1 MSEQAESSGLEKGD
15 NDSWSPIAYDIDKFE
30 QHMEAE
36 FMASAAYEKINKI
49 SLELRKCR
57 DNLMSHYE
65 YLQTVVKRNPGVAGG
80 DCEDQFA
87 GFLKRFLPAGFGITT
102 RGIIFL
108 ESGELS
114 PEIDLILTKDL
125 PEELFENYIPHEYV
139 VAAFEV
145 KTTLENR
152 YIEKIAKTAAL
163 LRPTPREGKPREVLF
178 GRIIYGVLALSSN
191 FKGLRKP
198 TKLKSLDDNDHELQA
213 FMKSLDQWRPS
224 YPSQTVDLVLVADAF
239 SLSATKTINYSEKYP
254 NDMPDVDLS
263 YSYNLSSGSDRK
275 SAGNLARLLSVTP
288 KDQILGAFIY
298 KLSLMLFHENI
309 FTWRHPQAFFE
320 FRSNLAIGCYTWG
333 IDSLGEDFKSEWVNH
348 SEECNYDW
356 ASTHPVE

>member
-1 MSEQAESSGLEKGD
+1 MSETTEFSELEGD
-15 NDSWSPIAYDIDKFE
+15 RDSWSPPVYDIDKLE
-30 QHMEAE
+30 QHMQAE
-36 FMASAAYEKINKI
+36 FMTSAAYEKINKI

-65 YLQTVVKRNPGVAGG
+65 YLQTVVKHNTGVAGG

-87 GFLKRFLPAGFGITT
+87 SFLKRFLPSGFGITI

-108 ESGELS
+108 ESGALS

-125 PEELFENYIPHEYV
+125 PEDLFENYIPHEYV

-152 YIEKIAKTAAL
+152 YLEKIAKTAAL
-163 LRPTPREGKPREVLF
+163 LRPVPRQGKPREVLF

-191 FKGLRKP
+191 FKGPRKP
-198 TKLKSLDDNDHELQA
+198 TRLKTLDDNDKELQA
-213 FMKSLDQWRPS
+213 FTKSLDQWRPAH
-224 YPSQTVDLVLVADAF
+224 PSQTIDLVLVADAF
-239 SLSATKTINYSEKYP
+239 SLGATKSINYSEKYP

-263 YSYNLSSGSDRK
+263 YSYNLSSGIDRK
-275 SAGNLARLLSVTP
+275 SASNLARLMSAPP

-298 KLSLMLFHENI
+298 KLSLMLFHEDI

-320 FRSNLAIGCYTWG
+320 FRSNLAHLCYTWN
-333 IDSLGEDFKSEWVNH
+333 IESLGQDFKSEWVSH
-348 SEECNYDW
+348 PGECDYDW
-356 ASTHPVE
+356 ASTHPAE